1 MQSHAQNSNRPP
13 HPGDTP
19 GPGESRHSGETPRAD
34 ANPDQ
39 QTYFSIFGLREKL
52 TIDTAA
58 LERDFYKLSRKLH
71 PDLFARKSAEEQAW
85 SLRQSS
91 LLNDAY
97 RTLKDPVSRTAYLLK
112 LEGVAVEDEN
122 QESRG
127 TASRDPKA
135 KQSRVP
141 ADLLEEVFELNM
153 QLEEMRAN
161 LKMGEDDPA
170 LRGDVERAQQQFKSM
185 LASVD
190 ADLRTAWTAWDSAFD
205 ANDSAAKDKQKN
217 TMLALLDRRSYLR
230 NLLREVDSVFA
241 PDTAGAATAK
251 AEL

>member
-1 MQSHAQNSNRPP
+1 MQSHAQNS
-13 HPGDTP
+13 
-19 GPGESRHSGETPRAD
+19 SRRTD
-34 ANPDQ
+34 ARDEQ
-39 QTYFSIFGLREKL
+39 QTYFSIFGLPQKL

-112 LEGVAVEDEN
+112 LEGLSVEDEN
-122 QESRG
+122 QESR
-127 TASRDPKA
+127 DHKA
-135 KQSRVP
+135 KQNRVP

-170 LRGDVERAQQQFKSM
+170 LRGDLERAQQQFKSM
-185 LASVD
+185 LTSVD
-190 ADLRTAWTAWDSAFD
+190 ADLRNAWTAWDAALD
-205 ANDSAAKDKQKN
+205 ANDTAGKDKQKN
-217 TMLALLDRRSYLR
+217 AMLALLDRRSYLR
-230 NLLREVDSVFA
+230 NLLREVDSVLA
-241 PDTAGAATAK
+241 PESAGAPSAK